1 MDAVHTLVL
10 FFFQFLC
17 MHRVNGPCSVRI
29 SAIRKTYYVFSWPL
43 QATGEWEGQYLCSG
57 LRESVSRQL
66 KYSGSMVKAAAMAVW
81 FASSSC
87 LLTVLFTMM
96 SSPKSSSSV
105 EGSSSSEA
113 GLTPKAVFFLHFFFP
128 HLTVMQWCYK
138 AALE

>member
-1 MDAVHTLVL
+1 M
-10 FFFQFLC
+10 
-17 MHRVNGPCSVRI
+17 G
-29 SAIRKTYYVFSWPL
+29 
-43 QATGEWEGQYLCSG
+43 GEREGQYLCSG

-113 GLTPKAVFFLHFFFP
+113 GLTPKVFAFLFP
-128 HLTVMQWCYK
+128 PFNSNAMVLQSSFGMTEIKIPTSCQGESKTH
-138 AALE
+138 